1 MSCSCSPSSS
11 SGSSHRRS
19 SGSDDV
25 AKEAPIVRSSP
36 RKLRLPPANE
46 EAHHQ
51 PVFDLNSDEEFPPLA
66 RARSSSSSLAS
77 SPEGDDRSILTAGVE
92 AAIR

>member
-1 MSCSCSPSSS
+1 MSSSRRPSS

-25 AKEAPIVRSSP
+25 PKETPIVRSSP

-66 RARSSSSSLAS
+66 RASSSSLAS

>member
-1 MSCSCSPSSS
+1 MSSSRRPSS

-25 AKEAPIVRSSP
+25 PKEAPLVRSSP

-46 EAHHQ
+46 EAHRQ
-51 PVFDLNSDEEFPPLA
+51 ADFDLQSDEEFPPLP
-66 RARSSSSSLAS
+66 SSSSLAS
-77 SPEGDDRSILTAGVE
+77 SSEGDHGSILTASVE
-92 AAIR
+92 AAMR